1 MRSLAFLTTAFATT
15 TWALERTVAP
25 RSEQFDEPP
34 NAALVRRR
42 LAEVERGVE
51 AARSNGRRRRP
62 VDDAPGAL
70 QDWFAADS
78 APSRLF
84 DTNDDITADE
94 CADLVHAEGCYESTP
109 NWNVKL
115 DDDVAIDAPSDPA
128 SCRTCGY
135 GQRIFDVSA
144 VYDCQTC
151 EDGAEIVVF
160 YDDCTGVCADPALR
174 DYLVDKGLATL
185 ETSACVART
194 HCYDDDTVAGMPLGT
209 RNDKF
214 PGAFSYS
221 YDHADWHDITARCQD
236 LTVAW
241 AVCAIDNDITFDD
254 DLFTV
259 EEDDD
264 EIAISVFDSCETIQR
279 AKVFKDACKNPLP
292 VCDIEYHRYV
302 ECLYDATALHASG
315 GELEC
320 ELACVPGEHRVS
332 GASGVAPPAAEV
344 VALLLFFCVL

>member
-160 YDDCTGVCADPALR
+160 YDDCTGVCADPGGVTKLHLCAAWSGRAPEHLSENVGEIR
-174 DYLVDKGLATL
+174 V
-185 ETSACVART
+185 RT
-194 HCYDDDTVAGMPLGT
+194 DGWLPRRRG
-209 RNDKF
+209 
-214 PGAFSYS
+214 PGATRLPRGQRPR
-221 YDHADWHDITARCQD
+221 DARDVGVRRADPLLRRRHRRGDAARHQ
-236 LTVAW
+236 
-241 AVCAIDNDITFDD
+241 
-254 DLFTV
+254 
-259 EEDDD
+259 ER
-264 EIAISVFDSCETIQR
+264 Q
-279 AKVFKDACKNPLP
+279 
-292 VCDIEYHRYV
+292 
-302 ECLYDATALHASG
+302 
-315 GELEC
+315 
-320 ELACVPGEHRVS
+320 VS
-332 GASGVAPPAAEV
+332 RR
-344 VALLLFFCVL
+344 LLV